1 MGPPSDPSTPD
12 SQDQYT
18 PPEQPAGSTPP
29 PHDHRQTLIHQLA
42 QVILRLIHRKGFH
55 SIPSTHSPHPMTP
68 DPNTIS
74 FIVSDSPSSRDSQT
88 DTGGSF
94 RTSRQPEP
102 IKGTKQ
108 IQIPV
113 EQISTQM
120 NGLLLVVDQM
130 FAQTQ
135 TPQQRSGLQLD
146 EIELGIEVNASG
158 QISIIGTGLTTGGK
172 GAITL
177 KFKRS

>member
-1 MGPPSDPSTPD
+1 
-12 SQDQYT
+12 
-18 PPEQPAGSTPP
+18 
-29 PHDHRQTLIHQLA
+29 
-42 QVILRLIHRKGFH
+42 
-55 SIPSTHSPHPMTP
+55 MTP

-74 FIVSDSPSSRDSQT
+74 FIVAASGSSTSRNSQT

-94 RTSRQPEP
+94 RSHQPEP
-102 IKGTKQ
+102 ATGTKQ

-135 TPQQRSGLQLD
+135 ATQQRSGLQLD